1 MKKKLAKLI
10 WLTGLSG
17 SGKSTLADKIFT
29 RLKNFGFEAKKID
42 GDIFRKKSKNKNN
55 FTKKNIIDNHKKIL
69 QYIEKIEN
77 KFDYIIIA
85 VISPLLVTKEK
96 SKKKFGERYY
106 EIYVKCSIKELFRRD
121 TKGLYKK
128 AKEKKITNLIGY
140 TSTVKFERT
149 RYKKIIV
156 DTEKL
161 TISKSTNLI
170 IKKILNK

>member
-96 SKKKFGERYY
+96 SKKKFG
-106 EIYVKCSIKELFRRD
+106 D
-121 TKGLYKK
+121 
-128 AKEKKITNLIGY
+128 N
-140 TSTVKFERT
+140 
-149 RYKKIIV
+149 
-156 DTEKL
+156 
-161 TISKSTNLI
+161 
-170 IKKILNK
+170 